1 MRAVRIRFKK
11 IENAKY
17 ISHLDLTRTMAR
29 AVRRA
34 GIPLWYTEGFNRHPY
49 ITFASPLSL
58 GFESLCESMD
68 IRLVED
74 MPMDELVRRLNSVL
88 PAGLEVIKAGEPVM
102 KPKEIAF
109 AAYRIAFQN
118 SGFADFKE
126 NIREFLSRQSIEAL
140 KKTKKGDLKNV
151 DLKPALKNAAV
162 RVDDR
167 SVVIEVVL
175 PCGGKDTISPNLLCS
190 AINDF
195 LNEKSGIERKLF
207 CGIMRVN
214 LLNGEGV
221 PFE

>member
-1 MRAVRIRFKK
+1 
-11 IENAKY
+11 
-17 ISHLDLTRTMAR
+17 MAR

-74 MPMDELVRRLNSVL
+74 MTMDELVRRLNSVL

-118 SGFADFKE
+118 SGFADFME
-126 NIREFLSRQSIEAL
+126 NIKEFLSRQSIEVL
-140 KKTKKGDLKNV
+140 KKTKKGDLKKV
-151 DLKPALKNAAV
+151 DLKPALKKAAV
-162 RVDDR
+162 SIDDR
-167 SVVIEVVL
+167 SVVIEVTAVRRQRHNQPKSFML
-175 PCGGKDTISPNLLCS
+175 GDKRFSQRKKRDRAKTLLRYNACQPV
-190 AINDF
+190 
-195 LNEKSGIERKLF
+195 KR
-207 CGIMRVN
+207 RRRPV
-214 LLNGEGV
+214 
-221 PFE
+221 

>member
-1 MRAVRIRFKK
+1 MRVVRIRFKK
-11 IENAKY
+11 IGNAKY

-74 MPMDELVRRLNSVL
+74 MTMDELVRRLNSVL

-118 SGFADFKE
+118 SGFADFME
-126 NIREFLSRQSIEAL
+126 NIKEFLSRQSIEVL
-140 KKTKKGDLKNV
+140 KKTKKGDLKKV
-151 DLKPALKNAAV
+151 DLKPALKKAAV
-162 RVDDR
+162 SIDDR

-195 LNEKSGIERKLF
+195 LNEKSGTEQKLF
-207 CGIMRVN
+207 CNIVRVN

-221 PFE
+221 PFK